1 MPMRRH
7 ILKYTENHPSEL
19 LTPKEQA
26 RQQCIEYFIKGL
38 DCDGDGKV
46 SNEELYL
53 AMRGFYDDVICANEV
68 AHHAS
73 SKIRKHN
80 RTIGGLVALTV
91 ALVAAVF
98 GTSFAAANLAKDT
111 QVNNRALLT
120 KDNQPVGINLIEI
133 DVFMAALAFVPSSV
147 ASKIHE
153 LVLADDDGKSVTLH
167 TTHGDTISWDV
178 SEESKNTVMIEF
190 ANGKAWEKSSL
201 CAACT
206 ATSVV
211 ADDSV
216 LAALDDFHAS
226 IGIY

>member
-1 MPMRRH
+1 M
-7 ILKYTENHPSEL
+7 
-19 LTPKEQA
+19 
-26 RQQCIEYFIKGL
+26 
-38 DCDGDGKV
+38 
-46 SNEELYL
+46 
-53 AMRGFYDDVICANEV
+53 
-68 AHHAS
+68 
-73 SKIRKHN
+73 
-80 RTIGGLVALTV
+80 
-91 ALVAAVF
+91 
-98 GTSFAAANLAKDT
+98 

-120 KDNQPVGINLIEI
+120 MDNQPIGINLN
-133 DVFMAALAFVPSSV
+133 LAFVPSSV

-153 LVLADDDGKSVTLH
+153 LVLADDDGNTYHRIKDATDISPGKSVTLY

-178 SEESKNTVMIEF
+178 SEESKNIVMIEL

-226 IGIY
+226 IGLTKNIVIFGGHLLLGVIRTNHLILIPGEVFGDIYV